1 MRISLFNNFGAKN
14 SAPVFQAIA
23 QGLLAAGHSIV
34 NHDNS
39 ADVAVIWSMLWTGRM
54 RGNREVYHTFRSQG
68 RPVIVA
74 EVGMIQRNKTWKLGI
89 NGTGF
94 ANYPTHVDDGNRAV
108 KLGIH
113 CGAWRSAGSNIV
125 IACQRT
131 DSEQWSGQP
140 TLTDW
145 LSNTVH
151 TIRQHTDRP
160 IVIRPHPRG
169 QAVNMPGYIIER
181 PQQIYNTYD
190 DFDYMKS
197 LDNAWAVVNY
207 NSGPGPQAVIAGVP
221 AFVDSSSLASPVGNL
236 DLKDIDC
243 PARPDRTEWANWL
256 AHSEWT
262 TEEIATGY
270 PLQRLLNT
278 L

>member
-1 MRISLFNNFGAKN
+1 MKISLFNNFGAKN
-14 SAPVFQAIA
+14 SVPVFAAIEK
-23 QGLLAAGHSIV
+23 GLHAIGHQVVHHSE
-34 NHDNS
+34 S
-39 ADVAVIWSMLWTGRM
+39 ADAAVIWSMLWQGRM
-54 RGNREVYHTFRSQG
+54 RGNRSIYHTFRSSQ

-74 EVGMIQRNKTWKLGI
+74 EVGMINRNQTWKLGV

-94 ANYPTHVDDGNRAV
+94 SNYPMHIDDDQRAV
-108 KLGIH
+108 KLGIQ
-113 CGAWRSAGSNIV
+113 CRPWRSAGSNIV

-131 DSEQWSGQP
+131 DSEQWQGQP
-140 TLTDW
+140 LLTTW
-145 LSNTVH
+145 LSDTIS
-151 TIRQHTDRP
+151 TIRQYTDRP

-207 NSGPGPQAVIAGVP
+207 NSGPGPQAIIAGVP
-221 AFVDSSSLASPVGNL
+221 AFVDASSMASPVGNL
-236 DLKDIDC
+236 DLSQIET
-243 PARPDRTEWANWL
+243 PARPDRNEWVNWL

-262 TEEIATGY
+262 TTEIATGY